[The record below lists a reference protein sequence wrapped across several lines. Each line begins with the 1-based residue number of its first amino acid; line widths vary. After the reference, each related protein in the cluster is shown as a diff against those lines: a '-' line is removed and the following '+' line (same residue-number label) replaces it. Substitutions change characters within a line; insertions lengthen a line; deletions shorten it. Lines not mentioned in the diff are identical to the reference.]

1 MSQVDDIAL
10 VRRAKGGEDAAFA
23 ELLQRHQGRV
33 YHHALRLMGNVQ
45 DAEEVLQDTFLKVFH
60 NLDRFE
66 ERSRFS
72 TWIYRIAT
80 NEALMRL
87 RRSRRKREV
96 SLEERLERD
105 GGEWRGDEIRDFAR
119 SALDL
124 AMDAEIRAALDRT
137 LAELPE
143 EYRVVFTM
151 RDLDGL
157 TNAEVAEVL
166 DISVPAVKSRL
177 HRSRLYLRNRLSR
190 IFRERSGG
198 ATGRPGAEKT
208 R

>member
-10 VRRAKGGEDAAFA
+10 VQRAKDGEEAAFT
-23 ELLQRHQGRV
+23 ELLERHQGRV
-33 YHHALRLMGNVQ
+33 YHHALRLMGNAQ
-45 DAEEVLQDTFLKVFH
+45 DAEEVLQDTFLKVFR

-105 GGEWRGDEIRDFAR
+105 GEEWHGDEVRDFAR
-119 SALDL
+119 TALDHV
-124 AMDAEIRAALDRT
+124 ADAEIRTALDRT

-157 TNAEVAEVL
+157 SNAEVAEVL

-190 IFRERSGG
+190 IFRDH
-198 ATGRPGAEKT
+198 GAETSEEPHEGSPK
-208 R
+208 